1 MTHVLR
7 FRLRI
12 KYQHQDTSI
21 LTGKKIDG
29 LEVAKSVKERVKKAV
44 DELKKQGVPIYACE
58 INNGKYFDTGNKLE
72 YLKTVVEFA
81 LTHTEIN
88 GEFRKFLEDLPKH

>member
-1 MTHVLR
+1 MDA
-7 FRLRI
+7 I
-12 KYQHQDTSI
+12 N
-21 LTGKKIDG
+21 
-29 LEVAKSVKERVKKAV
+29 
-44 DELKKQGVPIYACE
+44 ELKKQGVPIYACE